1 MASPQACQASVSRFF
16 RPKKRPCNTIE
27 RSGNSLGESEAGL
40 VGTMLDDSPES
51 RDRDAVG
58 QSNATKDAPAEERDV
73 LMANEL
79 FLKSEVNGDG
89 QIRRLQHVTENVTVD
104 MVTVDTKK
112 KDIPAKEEFD
122 EPGSAIKIDMVR
134 AGKAIST
141 EESII
146 LFESKSE
153 DNDPSSEDRMTD
165 DTVNPFAQFAF
176 STGSSQER
184 PPPAKRKVTSKQS
197 TEKAKKTKSKSKKSK
212 DWIRMADCSPEE
224 QERIRIKWH
233 SLADPKAPLQVRR
246 FQIFVAAR
254 LHAQCQEPVVRKTM
268 EALREQFVQLNV
280 DALAQ
285 CDPEVLAVVLSSVQY
300 YNTKA
305 KHLVTASLEI
315 QSRFQ
320 GKVPET
326 EALLRQI
333 TGIGPVMAD
342 LLAFVNTV
350 KAHT

>member
-1 MASPQACQASVSRFF
+1 MA
-16 RPKKRPCNTIE
+16 
-27 RSGNSLGESEAGL
+27 
-40 VGTMLDDSPES
+40 
-51 RDRDAVG
+51 
-58 QSNATKDAPAEERDV
+58 
-73 LMANEL
+73 
-79 FLKSEVNGDG
+79 
-89 QIRRLQHVTENVTVD
+89 
-104 MVTVDTKK
+104 
-112 KDIPAKEEFD
+112 
-122 EPGSAIKIDMVR
+122 
-134 AGKAIST
+134 
-141 EESII
+141 
-146 LFESKSE
+146 
-153 DNDPSSEDRMTD
+153 D

-176 STGSSQER
+176 STGLSQER
-184 PPPAKRKVTSKQS
+184 PLPAKRKVTSKQS
-197 TEKAKKTKSKSKKSK
+197 TEKKKKIKSKSKSKKTK
-212 DWIRMADCSPEE
+212 DWIHMADCSPEE

-268 EALREQFVQLNV
+268 EALREQFVELNV

-320 GKVPET
+320 GKVPES